1 MILVVEKKRVV
12 IVGIPG
18 VGKTT
23 VVDKVQETLRKKGVD
38 VNYVVFGSV
47 MMKEAE
53 KIGVKHRDDMRK
65 LPVAEQ
71 RKLQVSA
78 SSSIAKMDSAVLLV
92 DTHLFIRTREGYWP
106 GLPNDVATALAPT
119 HLILVI
125 AAPNEILARRRADT
139 TRIRDEA
146 SEDEI
151 AEELEIAKNMLNSLA
166 LITGATMIYV
176 RNAEGKVDEAAAKI
190 VSAIGV

>member
-1 MILVVEKKRVV
+1 MAEKRRVV

-23 VVDKVQETLRKKGVD
+23 VVDKVQEILRKKGVD
-38 VNYVVFGSV
+38 VNYIVFGSA

-78 SSSIAKMDSAVLLV
+78 SSEIAKMDSDVLLV
-92 DTHLFIRTREGYWP
+92 DTHLFIRTKEGYWP

-119 HLILVI
+119 HLILVM
-125 AAPNEILARRRADT
+125 ATPNEILARRRADT
-139 TRIRDEA
+139 SRNRDLA

-176 RNAEGKVDEAAAKI
+176 KNSEGKADEAATKI

>member
-1 MILVVEKKRVV
+1 MVDRKRVV

-23 VVDKVQETLRKKGVD
+23 VVDKVQETLRRKGVD

-78 SSSIAKMDSAVLLV
+78 SSAIAKMDSAVLLV
-92 DTHLFIRTREGYWP
+92 DTHLFIKTKEGYWP

-119 HLILVI
+119 HLILVM
-125 AAPNEILARRRADT
+125 ATPSEILARRRADT
-139 TRIRDEA
+139 TRNRDEA

-151 AEELEIAKNMLNSLA
+151 TEELEIAKNMLNSLA

-176 RNAEGKVDEAAAKI
+176 RNAEGKADEAAAKI

>member
-1 MILVVEKKRVV
+1 MVEKRRVV

-23 VVDKVQETLRKKGVD
+23 VVDKVQEVLRRKGVD
-38 VNYVVFGSV
+38 VNYVVFGSM

-65 LPVAEQ
+65 LPVVEQ

-78 SSSIAKMDSAVLLV
+78 SSSIAKMDSDVLLV
-92 DTHLFIRTREGYWP
+92 DTHLFIRTKEGYWP

-119 HLILVI
+119 HLILVM
-125 AAPNEILARRRADT
+125 ATPGEILARRRADMS
-139 TRIRDEA
+139 RNRDEA

-166 LITGATMIYV
+166 IITGATMIFV
-176 RNAEGKVDEAAAKI
+176 RNSEGKADEAAAKI

>member
-1 MILVVEKKRVV
+1 MVERKRVV

-23 VVDKVQETLRKKGVD
+23 VVDKVQETLRRKGVD

-78 SSSIAKMDSAVLLV
+78 SSAIAKMDSAVLLV
-92 DTHLFIRTREGYWP
+92 DTHLFIKTKEGYWP

-119 HLILVI
+119 HLILVM
-125 AAPNEILARRRADT
+125 ATPSEILARRRADT
-139 TRIRDEA
+139 TRNRDEA

-151 AEELEIAKNMLNSLA
+151 TEELEIAKNMLNSLA

-176 RNAEGKVDEAAAKI
+176 RNAEGKADEAAAKI

>member
-1 MILVVEKKRVV
+1 MVEKKRVV

-23 VVDKVQETLRKKGVD
+23 VVDKIQETLRKKGVD
-38 VNYVVFGSV
+38 VTYVVFGSV
-47 MMKEAE
+47 MMEEAG

-119 HLILVI
+119 HLILVM
-125 AAPNEILARRRADT
+125 ASPNEILARRRADT

-151 AEELEIAKNMLNSLA
+151 VEEIEIAKNMLNSLA

-176 RNAEGKVDEAAAKI
+176 RNAEGKADEAAAKI